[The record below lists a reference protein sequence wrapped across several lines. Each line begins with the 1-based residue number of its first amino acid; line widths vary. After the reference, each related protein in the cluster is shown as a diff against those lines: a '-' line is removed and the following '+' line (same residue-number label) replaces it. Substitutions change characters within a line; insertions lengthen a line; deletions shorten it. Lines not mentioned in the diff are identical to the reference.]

1 MEVKGIMM
9 ERTCDKEI
17 RNYIQKFL
25 QNTSQVKLLMTIQ
38 EQQMYHREVDIS
50 NATLN
55 GFMVRY
61 FGIFYCQQCQ
71 IFRFY
76 YITAISFPACS
87 SLDSLREGLNAFSN
101 KNSFAELYNWILQH
115 DKFASMDLI
124 PTGLIQASSR
134 MQHIKRFVTHS
145 PFLE

>member
-1 MEVKGIMM
+1 
-9 ERTCDKEI
+9 
-17 RNYIQKFL
+17 
-25 QNTSQVKLLMTIQ
+25 
-38 EQQMYHREVDIS
+38 MYHREVDIS

-55 GFMVRY
+55 GFIVRY

-76 YITAISFPACS
+76 HLTAVSFPACS
-87 SLDSLREGLNAFSN
+87 SLDSLTEGLTPFSH
-101 KNSFAELYNWILQH
+101 KNSFAELYNWIPQH

-134 MQHIKRFVTHS
+134 MQHIENHNSQSLFGMT
-145 PFLE
+145 